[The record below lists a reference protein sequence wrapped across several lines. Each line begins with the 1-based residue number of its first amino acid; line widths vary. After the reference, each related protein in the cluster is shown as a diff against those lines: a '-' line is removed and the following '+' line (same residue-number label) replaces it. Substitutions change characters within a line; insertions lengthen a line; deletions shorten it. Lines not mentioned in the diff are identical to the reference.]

1 MKLLIEIIFAIVAL
15 MILLSICII
24 ALEMDISKKWSN
36 IYKEGGKDD

>member
-24 ALEMDISKKWSN
+24 ASDMDISKKMEQY
-36 IYKEGGKDD
+36 I